1 MNNGINEATMFGS
14 YPDIVSISQLCEML
28 SIGRNTAY
36 KLIDSGEIKSR
47 KIGRVHKIVKSSVI
61 KFIGNNN

>member
-1 MNNGINEATMFGS
+1 MNNGITEATMFGS
-14 YPDIVSISQLCEML
+14 YPDIVSIAQLCEML

>member
-1 MNNGINEATMFGS
+1 MDYDIFRD
-14 YPDIVSISQLCEML
+14 YPDIVSIAQLCEML